1 MQEAGYEI
9 KPGKYISFR
18 AEGQERFTRA
28 KTIGENY
35 TEERLKERIAGRNPR
50 KQRMQTER
58 KGIWALDSVPE
69 QEPDE
74 IPPCV
79 MVGQQLEVIPA
90 NNCDLDWTEF
100 AGLCWTIRTEGNID
114 RSQGYMK
121 P

>member
-1 MQEAGYEI
+1 MAGHR
-9 KPGKYISFR
+9 G
-18 AEGQERFTRA
+18 A
-28 KTIGENY
+28 
-35 TEERLKERIAGRNPR
+35 
-50 KQRMQTER
+50 ER
-58 KGIWALDSVPE
+58 KGVWALDSVPE